1 MIVSTDSSLGYE
13 ALQRKLKVVFFD
25 LKSKNK
31 MLKTR
36 RFGWPIKLKKE
47 GFFLDSKTRSKKFG

>member
-1 MIVSTDSSLGYE
+1 
-13 ALQRKLKVVFFD
+13 
-25 LKSKNK
+25 

-47 GFFLDSKTRSKKFG
+47 GFFWTQKLDQKNLDRIILRVLKSKKNDWFKIADLYSKKTYSI

>member
-1 MIVSTDSSLGYE
+1 
-13 ALQRKLKVVFFD
+13 
-25 LKSKNK
+25 

-47 GFFLDSKTRSKKFG
+47 GFLDSKTRLKNLDRIILRVLKSKKNDWFKIAVYIQKNLFHMIE